1 MYISQLILA
10 NIDQEQ
16 PSRIKSSYSLQFA
29 IHLYK
34 FLILGGSQVAASFGV
49 ATTTTIAAFATTTC
63 KQYPF
68 FWNFHSPTIH
78 GQKNRLY

>member
-1 MYISQLILA
+1 MYISQFILA
-10 NIDQEQ
+10 KTQN
-16 PSRIKSSYSLQFA
+16 KSNHPELKVAF
-29 IHLYK
+29 HCNMN

-49 ATTTTIAAFATTTC
+49 AITTTTAAFATTTC